1 MAALGGALG
10 ATVGLF
16 SVLNAVLLADPPF
29 REAGRV
35 VFLRHSYTGFVA
47 AASVPTFLDY
57 RRQTRAFEALSAAV
71 PWEANLAGDGEAE
84 RVHGLQVTAE
94 FFAMLGVAAFRG
106 RTFLAGEDQ
115 PGREHVVV
123 VSHGLWQ
130 RRFGRD
136 PTLVGRTLRLNDEP
150 YEVVGILPPGFAWGR
165 VSGAEAERDV
175 WAPYA
180 LTPERRS
187 EESRGNEQLDVYGR
201 LRPGV
206 RLEQAQAELD
216 AVIRRLLARFAGRY
230 TEASGF
236 LARAATRRR
245 ETSVRVV
252 LGASRLHL
260 LRQILAESSVLAAVA
275 GGIGVLLAHLV
286 CRALEGIDR
295 VSLPRLQPVAVDAN
309 VLAFALLATL
319 AVALTTGPSECWSR
333 RSASRRIA
341 TRTGVDE

>member
-106 RTFLAGEDQ
+106 RTFLAGEDE

-150 YEVVGILPPGFAWGR
+150 YEVVGILPPGFVGDGCPA
-165 VSGAEAERDV
+165 
-175 WAPYA
+175 
-180 LTPERRS
+180 
-187 EESRGNEQLDVYGR
+187 
-201 LRPGV
+201 
-206 RLEQAQAELD
+206 
-216 AVIRRLLARFAGRY
+216 RRLSVTCGLPMRSRPSAVRRRAAA
-230 TEASGF
+230 TSSSMSTVASGPGC
-236 LARAATRRR
+236 ASSRRR
-245 ETSVRVV
+245 
-252 LGASRLHL
+252 
-260 LRQILAESSVLAAVA
+260 
-275 GGIGVLLAHLV
+275 
-286 CRALEGIDR
+286 
-295 VSLPRLQPVAVDAN
+295 
-309 VLAFALLATL
+309 
-319 AVALTTGPSECWSR
+319 PSWMR
-333 RSASRRIA
+333 
-341 TRTGVDE
+341 